1 MKSIWKGSISFGLVN
16 IPVKMYSGTQSHNLD
31 LDMLRKSDH
40 CQVRFMRVCRDD
52 GKEIPYEDIV
62 KGYQYKEGDYVILT
76 DKDFENANVEK
87 THTIEIVHFVDEKG
101 VDTIYYE
108 KPYFLEPEKS
118 GVKPY
123 ALLIEA
129 IKKTKKVGIGR
140 FVLKNREHI
149 GVVRVY
155 NDALIFNQI
164 RYQDEV
170 RDIKDLNIP
179 SGKNVSA
186 KEVELAVSLIKQL
199 NYKFNPKDYKDTY
212 ISELKKIIEQKAKGK
227 KVTPKGKVPKNTTSK
242 NLMTL
247 LKKSVSG
254 KKAA

>member
-16 IPVKMYSGTQSHNLD
+16 IPVKMYSATQSHNLD
-31 LDMLRKSDH
+31 LDMLRKDDH
-40 CQVRFMRVCRDD
+40 CPVRFMRVCRDD

-87 THTIEIVHFVDEKG
+87 THTIDIVHFVDEEE

-118 GVKPY
+118 GTKPY
-123 ALLIEA
+123 ALLIDA

-155 NDALIFNQI
+155 NDILIFNQI
-164 RYQDEV
+164 RYQDEI
-170 RDIKDLNIP
+170 RSHEDIKVP

-186 KEVELAVSLIKQL
+186 KEVDLAVSLIKQL
-199 NYKFNPKDYKDTY
+199 DYKFNPKDFKDTY

-227 KVTPKGKVPKNTTSK
+227 KVTPKGKKPKNTTSK
-242 NLMTL
+242 NLMEL
-247 LKKSVSG
+247 LKKSVNS
-254 KKAA
+254 KAA

>member
-16 IPVKMYSGTQSHNLD
+16 IPVKMYSATQSHNLD
-31 LDMLRKSDH
+31 LDMLRKDDH
-40 CQVRFMRVCRDD
+40 CPVRFMRVCRDD

-76 DKDFENANVEK
+76 DKDFESANVEK
-87 THTIEIVHFVDEKG
+87 THTIDIVHFVDEKE
-101 VDTIYYE
+101 VDTVFYE

-118 GVKPY
+118 GTKPY
-123 ALLIEA
+123 ALLIDA
-129 IKKTKKVGIGR
+129 IKKTKKVGVGR

-149 GVVRVY
+149 GIVRVY
-155 NDALIFNQI
+155 NDVLIFNQI
-164 RYQDEV
+164 RFQDEL
-170 RDIKDLNIP
+170 RSHEDLKIP

-186 KEVELAVSLIKQL
+186 KEVDLAVSLIKQL
-199 NYKFNPKDYKDTY
+199 DYKFNPKDFKDTY

-227 KVTPKGKVPKNTTSK
+227 KVTPKGKKPKNTTSK

-247 LKKSVSG
+247 LKKSVES
-254 KKAA
+254 KAA